1 MKREEQTVSLRHRVK
16 ASPAQGMVDAYFAPA
31 VEAGIKYTFDHE
43 MHIHLAHALMLER
56 QGIVKSADVSRI
68 IRALLDLQQAGPA
81 VLGIDYRQEDMYSYV
96 ESFIVKQL
104 GPEVGG
110 RLHTARS
117 RNDLHTTSWRLAL
130 RERLLDL
137 LDDLNQLRATEL
149 RLAEEHAETVMPG
162 YTHTQHAQPI
172 TYGYYLLSAAE
183 MLGRDFTRVK
193 GAFDHCNCCPLGAGA
208 LSTTGFPIDRDLTR
222 DWLGF
227 PALVEIAYDGVSCRD
242 DVHEAAA
249 SLAVLMT
256 GLSRLA
262 TDLQTWNTM
271 EYGLLELADEY
282 SSVSSIMPQKK
293 NPQALEHIRGAAA
306 AVTGALTTVLAC
318 SKNTAIADVNDGVS
332 AINVPVLVAT
342 DHTRLAL
349 RVMDGVLRTATVRP
363 ERMRHLAEIGF
374 GTATELADVIVRET
388 GLSFRMAH
396 NIVGEVVRETI
407 ASKRTALAIT
417 PADLD
422 QVAESLFGRPLGIKP
437 EIIRQALDPMENV
450 RLRTVTGG
458 PAPAV
463 VRDMVSRRRGQ
474 LERDCAG
481 IAASRASIADATKR
495 LLEAAQRVAK
505 ATSHAAS
512 DPA

>member
-1 MKREEQTVSLRHRVK
+1 MEREQPSVSLRHRVK
-16 ASPAQGMVDAYFAPA
+16 APPGQDMVDAYFAPA
-31 VEAGIKYTFDHE
+31 VEAGIKYAFQHE

-56 QGIVKSADVSRI
+56 QGIVKRGDVSRI
-68 IRALLDLQQAGPA
+68 LRTLLDLQEAGPA
-81 VLGIDYRQEDMYSYV
+81 ALDIDYQQEDLYSYV

-104 GPEVGG
+104 GHDVGG

-130 RERLLDL
+130 RERLLGL
-137 LDDLNQLRATEL
+137 LDSLNQLRATEL
-149 RLAEEHAETVMPG
+149 RLADEHAETVMPG

-183 MLGRDFTRVK
+183 LLGRDFTRVK
-193 GAFDHCNCCPLGAGA
+193 GALDHCNGCPLGAGA
-208 LSTTGFPIDRDLTR
+208 LTTTGFPIDRDLVR

-227 PALVEIAYDGVSCRD
+227 PALVEIAYDGVSSRD

-256 GLSRLA
+256 GVSRLA

-271 EYGLLELADEY
+271 EFGMLELADEY

-293 NPQALEHIRGAAA
+293 NPQALEHVKGVAA

-318 SKNTAIADVNDGVS
+318 SKNTAIADVHDGVS

-363 ERMRHLAEIGF
+363 EKMRHLAEVGF
-374 GTATELADVIVRET
+374 GSATELADVIVRET

-422 QVAESLFGRPLGIKP
+422 RVGESLFSRRLGIDA
-437 EIIRQALDPMENV
+437 EILRKALDPMENIQ
-450 RLRTVTGG
+450 LRTATGG

-463 VRDMVSRRRGQ
+463 VRDMVRRRQGQ
-474 LERDCAG
+474 LEHDRAG
-481 IAASRASIADATKR
+481 IAALRARIVDATNRLLDEAHRVADATSGITR
-495 LLEAAQRVAK
+495 
-505 ATSHAAS
+505 
-512 DPA
+512 P